1 MNSKKFYLNIVLV
14 ILPFSL
20 FAQSNYD
27 NYINEYKNIA
37 ISEMEQ
43 FGIPA
48 SITLAQGI
56 LESGA
61 GTAELAREANNHFG
75 IKCHSSWTGE
85 RMYHDDDEKQ
95 ECFRKYNNAAESFHD
110 HSKFLS
116 ERERYKS
123 LFELKKDDYKGWAK
137 GLKAAGYA
145 TDPHY
150 ADRIIELIEKYDLSQ
165 YDHQTSSNIAVASTN
180 SPKEVPTYSEN
191 NTSEYTS
198 NLSNTKVAESSYE
211 SPSEYT
217 PSQLSSET
225 INAMRQH
232 IIRRS
237 SSPYVVA
244 IKGDSYGMIADEF
257 RITTDELFY
266 FNDLPKGSK
275 IHEGD
280 FLYIR
285 PKKKKASKN
294 MPATHLLVEGES
306 LHSVSQIYG
315 IKLKSL
321 MKLNS
326 ISEDNRP
333 FIGKKLILR

>member
-1 MNSKKFYLNIVLV
+1 MKLKKLLISMLLV
-14 ILPFSL
+14 ILSTST
-20 FAQSNYD
+20 FAQANYD
-27 NYINEYKNIA
+27 NYINEYKNVA

-75 IKCHSSWTGE
+75 IKCHSTWTGD

-95 ECFRKYNNAAESFHD
+95 ECFRKYENAAESFRD
-110 HSKFLS
+110 HSKFLN

-123 LFELKKDDYKGWAK
+123 LFDLKKDDYKGWAK

-150 ADRIIELIEKYDLSQ
+150 ADRLIELIEKYDLSQ
-165 YDHQTSSNIAVASTN
+165 YDHQKSNGTYTASTD
-180 SPKEVPTYSEN
+180 SPKEIPTYADNRNASTSSQSEN
-191 NTSEYTS
+191 NS
-198 NLSNTKVAESSYE
+198 SSYE
-211 SPSEYT
+211 SEYT

-225 INAMRQH
+225 INAMRRH
-232 IIRRS
+232 VIRRS

-257 RITTDELFY
+257 RITVDELFY
-266 FNDLPKGSK
+266 FNELPKGTK
-275 IHEGD
+275 IQEGD

-285 PKKKKASKN
+285 PKKKKVSKT
-294 MPATHLLVEGES
+294 MPATHLLSEGES
-306 LHSVSQIYG
+306 LHSVSQVYG

-326 ISEDNRP
+326 ISDDNRP